1 MATFNELLPRLISSY
16 ELPARDMT
24 AQDMSALLK
33 LADQANRLSPV
44 FSELSENIRTALPVV
59 DFSYAKSK
67 TELAQQATKSTE
79 VIHTRQADVKTFA
92 ESICFEVIE
101 LRVRGNQVPE
111 ARASALRSARR
122 LLCEKVQECN
132 RPLAPVLTADLISQP
147 LDSII
152 PILNEWFRNS
162 CHEIASRL
170 FQTMHIL
177 VQQDVVGLVE
187 WPEKD
192 VCKLNFFQHVI
203 TQDQI
208 RRRRSQSVQQDDF
221 SEEGFRS
228 VRLETWEHIE
238 GRNRYSIERHEHHVM
253 NTKLNSIGST
263 QFPIPEDKQ
272 AFLSRVPPWI
282 KQHLKILEGDLILE
296 KVDRRHV
303 GDDHWKTT
311 PQLRSSYEIEPA
323 IVLGHY
329 VITGWGQK
337 EVEKEVFRQRR
348 LAATGQPLNIT
359 DENSRNTRRES
370 GETYSK
376 LMPWVQASSVA
387 SIALMLFCWLQ
398 PSVMVP
404 ISLLL
409 GIGAVVLGAKTAT
422 AYSIW
427 KHSALDMLFVTSTA
441 TALAAAIFALLCGL
455 YGILFA
461 SWSVLLIAIPLGF
474 IAYFVKQ
481 ISVSRME

>member
-59 DFSYAKSK
+59 DFSNAKSK

-79 VIHTRQADVKTFA
+79 VIHARQADVKTFA

-170 FQTMHIL
+170 LQTMHIL

-187 WPEKD
+187 WPGENA
-192 VCKLNFFQHVI
+192 CKLNFFQHVI

-263 QFPIPEDKQ
+263 QFPIPKDKQ

-337 EVEKEVFRQRR
+337 EIEKEAFRRKRIAAVAQR
-348 LAATGQPLNIT
+348 Q
-359 DENSRNTRRES
+359 DENVGVPKTTRPEN
-370 GETYSK
+370 GITYDK
-376 LMPWVQASSVA
+376 LKPWVQASAGA
-387 SIALMLFCWLQ
+387 SIASMFFCWLQ
-398 PSVMVP
+398 PTAMVP
-404 ISLLL
+404 ISIVL
-409 GIGAVVLGAKTAT
+409 GLAAIVLGAKTAVS
-422 AYSIW
+422 YSVW
-427 KHSALDMLFVTSTA
+427 KHSALDIFFAIATS
-441 TALAAAIFALLCGL
+441 TALAALIFAMLSLL
-455 YGILFA
+455 YGIIFA
-461 SWSVLLIAIPLGF
+461 NWSLLLIAFPLGLVAH
-474 IAYFVKQ
+474 IAKLVA
-481 ISVSRME
+481 VSRLE